1 MGEDVV
7 MPNID
12 EGARAWEL
20 GLAARVGTAVQ
31 ARRKT
36 LGLTAVQLAERTKQ
50 LGYPITRVAITKIEG
65 NSRSGKLD
73 VAELSV
79 LAAALDVAPLELLFP
94 GEADSPVE
102 RLPDKTVPTA
112 HAASWFADRPDWLDS
127 LHGAVDQLTQVLRPG
142 GIPPSEQFGAI
153 TVTKEDPP
161 AVDDGEKVA
170 LGAIAHTGETR

>member
-1 MGEDVV
+1 MFRKRQRVWEAVV
-7 MPNID
+7 MPNVD

-31 ARRKT
+31 GRRKT
-36 LGLTAVQLAERTKQ
+36 LKLTAVQLAERTKQ

-73 VAELSV
+73 VAELTV

-102 RLPDKTVPTA
+102 RLPGQTVPTA
-112 HAASWFADRPDWLDS
+112 HAASWFAGRPGWLDS
-127 LHGAVDQLTQVLRPG
+127 LHGAVDQLAQVLRPA
-142 GIPPSEQFGAI
+142 GIRGSEQFGAV
-153 TVTKEDPP
+153 TVTPEAP
-161 AVDDGEKVA
+161 
-170 LGAIAHTGETR
+170 R

>member
-1 MGEDVV
+1 

-36 LGLTAVQLAERTKQ
+36 LKLTAVQLAERTKG

-73 VAELSV
+73 VAELTV

-102 RLPDKTVPTA
+102 RLPGKTVPTA
-112 HAASWFADRPDWLDS
+112 HAASWFAGRPGWLDS
-127 LHGAVDQLTQVLRPG
+127 LHGAFDQLTQVLRPA
-142 GIPPSEQFGAI
+142 GIRPSEQQLGAA
-153 TVTKEDPP
+153 TVTRTDPP
-161 AVDDGEKVA
+161 AVDGEK
-170 LGAIAHTGETR
+170 IAPSAPTVTQEATR

>member
-1 MGEDVV
+1 
-7 MPNID
+7 MPNVD

-20 GLAARVGTAVQ
+20 GLAARVGTAIQ

-36 LGLTAVQLAERTKQ
+36 LKLTAVQLAKRTKQ

-73 VAELSV
+73 VAELTV

-94 GEADSPVE
+94 GEADSPVK

-112 HAASWFADRPDWLDS
+112 HAASWFAGRPDWLDS
-127 LHGAVDQLTQVLRPG
+127 LHGAFDQIAQVLRPA
-142 GIPPSEQFGAI
+142 GISPSEQLGAV
-153 TVTKEDPP
+153 TVTHTEPL
-161 AVDDGEKVA
+161 VVDGESAV
-170 LGAIAHTGETR
+170 AHTGETR